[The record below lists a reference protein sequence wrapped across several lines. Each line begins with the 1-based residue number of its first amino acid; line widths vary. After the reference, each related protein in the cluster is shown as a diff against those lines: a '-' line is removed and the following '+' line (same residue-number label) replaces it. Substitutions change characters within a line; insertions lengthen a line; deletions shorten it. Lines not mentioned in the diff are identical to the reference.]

1 MNNTKAFEIRW
12 GDLDPNR
19 HVANTSFSA
28 FFNETR
34 MWFLAEHGF
43 SQASFEKYQ
52 MGPIV
57 VAEEFYYL
65 KEVMPNENIH
75 TDIELLGHTEDYK
88 FIKFAHSLYN
98 QEGKQA
104 VYSEVL
110 FTWLDLNARKLR
122 LPPNEVLAILQSMPK
137 SPNYH
142 LFSELE
148 TRNNKIPKKTFNN
161 GSVFAVNL

>member
-1 MNNTKAFEIRW
+1 MNNLKAFEIRW

-34 MWFLAEHGF
+34 MWFLAQEGF
-43 SQASFEKYQ
+43 TQASFEKYE

-65 KEVMPNENIH
+65 KEVMPNEKVH
-75 TDIELLGHTEDYK
+75 TDIELLGNTENYK

-98 QEGKQA
+98 EAGKQA
-104 VYSEVL
+104 AYSEVL
-110 FTWLDLNARKLR
+110 FTWLDLKARKIII
-122 LPPNEVLAILQSMPK
+122 PPQEVLEILENMPK
-137 SPNYH
+137 APNYH
-142 LFSELE
+142 VFSESD
-148 TRNNKIPKKTFNN
+148 TRTNKIPKKNLNN
-161 GSVFAVNL
+161 GLVFAV